1 MLNFFQSQTR
11 FIVTSNNF
19 RSFHSSSFVASLPT
33 FANLP
38 GIPPFESS
46 ENVPPS
52 KPEAPRTKRI
62 SSITESEPY
71 YFAPHHKR
79 SHQPIFSALVHLKS
93 GLPPPPP
100 ASTLDPEGVWGVS
113 GHSSTIHLP
122 VVWTLS
128 CPGIF
133 KKWTEKKQENPS
145 YYFPKCILQ
154 TDIFFI

>member
-11 FIVTSNNF
+11 FIVTSNHF
-19 RSFHSSSFVASLPT
+19 RSFVASLPT
-33 FANLP
+33 LANLP

-79 SHQPIFSALVHLKS
+79 SHQPIFSALLHLKS
-93 GLPPPPP
+93 GLHP

-133 KKWTEKKQENPS
+133 KKWTEKKKQENPS
-145 YYFPKCILQ
+145 YYFPKFILQ